1 MILPE
6 EIEQA
11 IDEKVALLPDLL
23 FSRARVYLQSDK
35 GATDI
40 ASMLDTFFQE
50 KGKIVGL
57 LQMFMTKESIAERI
71 QQELIRLTQRSESEV
86 NCNSSD

>member
-50 KGKIVGL
+50 KGK
-57 LQMFMTKESIAERI
+57 S
-71 QQELIRLTQRSESEV
+71 
-86 NCNSSD
+86 